1 MPLFL
6 LYYKSMRQIAKQNL
20 GVLASFV
27 MMISFNPFIT
37 FASSLVVFIIRKYRI
52 QKGWS
57 QMQLSDAVNMDRAE
71 ISRIEN
77 GDRGAM
83 SCTALRRFAR
93 ALGVS
98 MDELM
103 GEDEGKNDAFVQHQR
118 KFEQLDAN
126 NQSIIDQMTDA
137 LLLKQR
143 VVTA

>member
-1 MPLFL
+1 MVDVHSEEYILG
-6 LYYKSMRQIAKQNL
+6 QN
-20 GVLASFV
+20 
-27 MMISFNPFIT
+27 
-37 FASSLVVFIIRKYRI
+37 IRKHRI

-57 QMQLSDAVNMDRAE
+57 QKQLSDAVNIDRAE

-77 GDRGAM
+77 RERGAI
-83 SCTALRRFAR
+83 SCTMLRRFAK

-103 GEDEGKNDAFVQHQR
+103 GEDEEKDDVVVQHQR
-118 KFEQLDAN
+118 KFEQLDTN

-143 VVTA
+143 FATA